1 MKKVLIIILLSIIT
15 LAACTAPQRQ
25 LKRSNDIIRID
36 SAVAQTDKYSSFSN
50 SAEKRNSYYLEGTVL
65 KVEKR
70 SRWLNCPPSD
80 TGTFVIDTFVVF
92 LDKKATETQIERIN
106 IKDIIFIGQKV
117 DNISPNEYQNINIFE
132 KSNDP
137 FLPNSIRT
145 VKVDS
150 IYVPCPEEKPCPCGN
165 ISIDYD
171 LEFDISCPKC
181 QPDWWFLELNYINSI
196 FSDFNFFEADFKFR
210 NVRHFEAAAGFR
222 FDKTQI
228 GLLYSPWFEVNNY
241 FDDTKENK
249 PLLALYGKY
258 KFDPFLCVNPY
269 IYGLLGTAVDKT
281 TFDYIGNKSYQPDNT
296 SSCISNF
303 GFPLSYGFGL
313 GIDVP
318 IPSCLFNITFDIGYR
333 SLAVGQRQV
342 APPLDDQLFIRRLD
356 VWNFRIGIS
365 LGNK

>member
-106 IKDIIFIGQKV
+106 IKDIIFIGQKI

-150 IYVPCPEEKPCPCGN
+150 IYVP
-165 ISIDYD
+165 
-171 LEFDISCPKC
+171 
-181 QPDWWFLELNYINSI
+181 
-196 FSDFNFFEADFKFR
+196 
-210 NVRHFEAAAGFR
+210 
-222 FDKTQI
+222 
-228 GLLYSPWFEVNNY
+228 
-241 FDDTKENK
+241 
-249 PLLALYGKY
+249 
-258 KFDPFLCVNPY
+258 
-269 IYGLLGTAVDKT
+269 
-281 TFDYIGNKSYQPDNT
+281 
-296 SSCISNF
+296 
-303 GFPLSYGFGL
+303 
-313 GIDVP
+313 
-318 IPSCLFNITFDIGYR
+318 
-333 SLAVGQRQV
+333 
-342 APPLDDQLFIRRLD
+342 
-356 VWNFRIGIS
+356 
-365 LGNK
+365 